1 MFTTMSYIKQEEAR
15 QLTLLKEQANWFNHD
30 KGRGLFHK
38 RPYAHL
44 LRQSKH
50 NLWEGIREEALLYF
64 EQNGI
69 KWHTQAHNLKSSQV
83 ACVNHLMGIRK
94 SKDLILKMLQAYTP
108 KVEFVD
114 LLALPYEADETYI
127 GFEVVSGADWLNEGT
142 PNRGSN
148 CTSIDALIYAL
159 DAEGKKWL
167 IPIEWKYTEHY
178 TVQDKGSEAGG
189 KGETRHARYDAL
201 IQHSKFLKPQTK
213 SVGSI
218 YYQEPFYQLMR
229 QMLWAEQIIHQTFAL
244 VKPELQEEFDNK
256 ELFRADVVLHL
267 HIIPRANKYVVPK
280 KFSQE
285 PIEKLWRDQL
295 INPESYQVID
305 PKDLFAPIAKDLDE
319 HWLAYLEARYW

>member
-1 MFTTMSYIKQEEAR
+1 M
-15 QLTLLKEQANWFNHD
+15 LLPRSSLGW
-30 KGRGLFHK
+30 
-38 RPYAHL
+38 
-44 LRQSKH
+44 
-50 NLWEGIREEALLYF
+50 LLYGLGGTHF
-64 EQNGI
+64 GGVLS
-69 KWHTQAHNLKSSQV
+69 TCLSSGV
-83 ACVNHLMGIRK
+83 GCAAVLRLRFAN
-94 SKDLILKMLQAYTP
+94 
-108 KVEFVD
+108 
-114 LLALPYEADETYI
+114 
-127 GFEVVSGADWLNEGT
+127 
-142 PNRGSN
+142 
-148 CTSIDALIYAL
+148 
-159 DAEGKKWL
+159 
-167 IPIEWKYTEHY
+167 
-178 TVQDKGSEAGG
+178 
-189 KGETRHARYDAL
+189 DAL

-213 SVGSI
+213 AVGSI

-256 ELFRADVVLHL
+256 EQFRADVVLLL